1 MTVLDIQQTPSP
13 NHDERR
19 LPISLLIL
27 HYTGMET
34 GLAAR
39 ERLCDSAAK
48 VSAHYVVEEDGQI
61 YQLVDE
67 GRRAWH
73 AGVSEWGGI
82 SDINSASIGI
92 EIVNGG
98 HDFLDESGGLPAYP
112 DIQINAVIALSKGL
126 MERYDIRPLDVL
138 GHSDIAPDRK
148 IDPGE
153 HFPWAGLAAAG
164 IGCWPEGISDDRR
177 VLFEAGSRD
186 RGVAIIQRGLA
197 QMGYSAR
204 VSGVLDDATQLILS
218 ALQRRYRPDQID
230 GLVDIQT
237 MEIIKYLTEIS
248 AQSLSAKA

>member
-1 MTVLDIQQTPSP
+1 MTTFDIQQTPSP

-19 LPISLLIL
+19 LPITLLIL

-67 GRRAWH
+67 ARR
-73 AGVSEWGGI
+73 
-82 SDINSASIGI
+82 GI

-98 HDFLDESGGLPAYP
+98 HDFPDESGGLPAYP
-112 DIQINAVIALSKGL
+112 DIQINAVIALSKTVI
-126 MERYDIRPLDVL
+126 ERYNIRPLNVL

-153 HFPWAGLAAAG
+153 HFPWAGLSAAG

-197 QMGYSAR
+197 QIGYSTR
-204 VSGVLDDATQLILS
+204 VSGVLDSATQLIIS

-248 AQSLSAKA
+248 AQSLSAKV